1 MRRLSTTAAAR
12 YTLTYF
18 NSRGAAEPIRLL
30 LALSGE
36 PWHDIRYPMAAARG
50 GFTLAKQF
58 LKDREAG
65 AFAVNMGSLPVLD
78 VRGPSGDVQRLGQS
92 HAIARFLARSHEL
105 MGSTPEE
112 AAAVDLLYECV
123 RDIKTRWFRV
133 KATKDAPDN
142 DGEAGA
148 ARRDAKRRWWTS
160 QMPEACE
167 QLEGAL
173 LAASPAS
180 ESPWLVGDALSLA
193 DVAVYHLLSTPT
205 SVASGSCV
213 GFFDGEAERVRA
225 ASAPCS
231 RLSASVHAFGA
242 LPAVREWERRRP
254 DTFS

>member
-1 MRRLSTTAAAR
+1 M
-12 YTLTYF
+12 
-18 NSRGAAEPIRLL
+18 
-30 LALSGE
+30 
-36 PWHDIRYPMAAARG
+36 
-50 GFTLAKQF
+50 
-58 LKDREAG
+58 
-65 AFAVNMGSLPVLD
+65 
-78 VRGPSGDVQRLGQS
+78 QRLGQS

-193 DVAVYHLLSTPT
+193 EIDK
-205 SVASGSCV
+205 
-213 GFFDGEAERVRA
+213 
-225 ASAPCS
+225 
-231 RLSASVHAFGA
+231 
-242 LPAVREWERRRP
+242 AVRELWPEFDHKPALMRACAPSPIPAMVTLHKVPAPVR
-254 DTFS
+254 